1 MWEQPPVVDQGQLG
15 GVCGCLWGIV
25 RAICRS
31 TGILGAE
38 MGQGGAGE
46 GWQHGRGALAASWGV
61 QWCVLVPGDVRPP
74 RSPQRDVAL
83 GQPCSIR
90 TWPHTPA
97 FNPKIT
103 YFGGLSVG
111 LPAPGWVVAPGAAG
125 STGSPSSWPHSGRL
139 GRGGQL
145 SANNSKLQ
153 QCEAQVMLK
162 APPRQPRA
170 ERQEN
175 LLGAVWVTAK
185 SKIGN
190 GGSGPNRLERNCL
203 RSGCASNHSITSLS
217 PPISTKYAEYYHAE
231 IPLKPSRLK

>member
-1 MWEQPPVVDQGQLG
+1 MVDQGQLG
-15 GVCGCLWGIV
+15 VCVAAC
-25 RAICRS
+25 
-31 TGILGAE
+31 
-38 MGQGGAGE
+38 
-46 GWQHGRGALAASWGV
+46 GALCERSADLLGFWGLKWAREGLGKAGSMEGELWLPARV
-61 QWCVLVPGDVRPP
+61 FWWLVIRGHKDC
-74 RSPQRDVAL
+74 PQRDIAL

-90 TWPHTPA
+90 TCPHTPA

-139 GRGGQL
+139 GRGGKL

-175 LLGAVWVTAK
+175 LLGAVCAP
-185 SKIGN
+185 
-190 GGSGPNRLERNCL
+190 GGSQPKVRLEMGGVDPTRWKGIACVRAVL
-203 RSGCASNHSITSLS
+203 QTTQS
-217 PPISTKYAEYYHAE
+217 PAFLLP
-231 IPLKPSRLK
+231 

>member
-61 QWCVLVPGDVRPP
+61 QWCVLVPGDARPP

-145 SANNSKLQ
+145 SANSSNVKL
-153 QCEAQVMLK
+153 
-162 APPRQPRA
+162 
-170 ERQEN
+170 
-175 LLGAVWVTAK
+175 
-185 SKIGN
+185 
-190 GGSGPNRLERNCL
+190 RLC
-203 RSGCASNHSITSLS
+203 
-217 PPISTKYAEYYHAE
+217 
-231 IPLKPSRLK
+231 

>member
-1 MWEQPPVVDQGQLG
+1 
-15 GVCGCLWGIV
+15 
-25 RAICRS
+25 
-31 TGILGAE
+31 

-46 GWQHGRGALAASWGV
+46 GWQHGRGALAASS
-61 QWCVLVPGDVRPP
+61 CVLVAGDSRPQ
-74 RSPQRDVAL
+74 RSPQRDIAL

-90 TWPHTPA
+90 MCPHTPA

-139 GRGGQL
+139 GRGGKL

-175 LLGAVWVTAK
+175 LLGAVCAP
-185 SKIGN
+185 
-190 GGSGPNRLERNCL
+190 GGSQPKVRLEMGGVDPTGWKGIACVRAVL
-203 RSGCASNHSITSLS
+203 QTTQS
-217 PPISTKYAEYYHAE
+217 PAFLLP
-231 IPLKPSRLK
+231 